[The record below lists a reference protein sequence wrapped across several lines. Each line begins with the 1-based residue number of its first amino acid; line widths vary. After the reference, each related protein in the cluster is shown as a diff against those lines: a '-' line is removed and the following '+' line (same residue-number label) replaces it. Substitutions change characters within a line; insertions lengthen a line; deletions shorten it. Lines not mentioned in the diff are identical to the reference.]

1 MRRVLLTGLLLLA
14 VALGVAGGY
23 YTGDRLDQPLP
34 TPSGEAAPL
43 GQLPP
48 PTTTTPT
55 APPLPVKTPVPSD
68 VPPLETGLQYQRRS
82 FTVTPSG
89 QSVDL
94 SIKVPSG
101 WKLRRDTKSTS
112 EVRFLDELEERAV
125 RVESDEPAAL
135 TPKAARA
142 SLLIGLRQ
150 SQPPENNLQIVSQPT
165 GKVTGDD
172 GEIRSVATLIYTY
185 IPKQTTRY
193 VIVRWIAMPGSDLVS
208 VEMSITGLPQDAP
221 ALQEILKT
229 ATESVSETS

>member
-1 MRRVLLTGLLLLA
+1 

-23 YTGDRLDQPLP
+23 FTGDRMDQPTP
-34 TPSGEAAPL
+34 TASGEAAPL

-55 APPLPVKTPVPSD
+55 TPTPSLPVKTPVPSD
-68 VPPLETGLQYQRRS
+68 VPPLETGLEYQRRN
-82 FTVTPSG
+82 FTVTPPG

-125 RVESDEPAAL
+125 RVESDEPATL
-135 TPKAARA
+135 TPEAARA
-142 SLLIGLRQ
+142 SLLIGLKQ
-150 SQPPENNLQIVSQPT
+150 SQPPENDLQIVSQT
-165 GKVTGDD
+165 TSTVTGDD
-172 GEIRSVATLIYTY
+172 GEPRSVATLIYTY
-185 IPKQTTRY
+185 IPKETLRY
-193 VIVRWIAMPGSDLVS
+193 VIVRWIAMPGSNLVS

-229 ATESVSETS
+229 ATESVRETG